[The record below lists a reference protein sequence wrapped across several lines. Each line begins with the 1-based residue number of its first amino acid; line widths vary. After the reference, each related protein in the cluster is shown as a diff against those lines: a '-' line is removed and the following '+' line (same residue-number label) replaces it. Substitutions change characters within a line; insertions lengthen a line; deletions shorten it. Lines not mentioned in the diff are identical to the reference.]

1 MSYDPR
7 KGENPYLGLEAED
20 ETSTE
25 LLDERGDAPRS
36 ATEAAPAPAP
46 ATRRVKPSDRTTRK
60 APEDR
65 TVRRAPENRVKRR
78 TPEDRPVRRNPADK
92 TSQMAPATVHRPQ
105 PRRGVVPRPGSTST
119 IRRGTSAA
127 GRRPEVPVDQRRR
140 VVPSPPQ
147 PPRTRRSGP
156 FAALASLGLRV
167 LSLCARLAAIA
178 TSLLVIVASFGANRH
193 RAVVVSLI
201 TRASALIPAGLQGRL
216 VIETPFGGAFRG
228 DLAVL
233 AGALFLID
241 WICLSYAY
249 SLANG
254 RERGA

>member
-7 KGENPYLGLEAED
+7 KGESPYLGMEAED
-20 ETSTE
+20 ETSTG
-25 LLDERGDAPRS
+25 LLDERDDALQG
-36 ATEAAPAPAP
+36 EAGAAMSPAP
-46 ATRRVKPSDRTTRK
+46 ATRRVKPSDR
-60 APEDR
+60 P
-65 TVRRAPENRVKRR
+65 VRSASENR
-78 TPEDRPVRRNPADK
+78 TVRRNPADK

-105 PRRGVVPRPGSTST
+105 PRRDAVPRPDSTSP
-119 IRRGTSAA
+119 IRRGATSA

-147 PPRTRRSGP
+147 PPRARRSGP
-156 FAALASLGLRV
+156 FAALASLGLRA

-201 TRASALIPAGLQGRL
+201 TQASALIPAGLQGRL

-233 AGALFLID
+233 AVALFLID

-249 SLANG
+249 SLANS